1 MLNLG
6 NVFIGFF
13 NMIWGI
19 LKFPVYILIG
29 LLIMFVIVNL
39 GFTFYWKVIKGCR
52 TSGTEHYAVKK
63 EGLLSVLWNGMKQA
77 TYDRATRNIEHIP
90 ESWTGVY
97 MIEGLPGTGKTTSAV
112 YDAILKR
119 NEYPKLKVH
128 TNMDVTFQDGPI
140 NSWKDIATYDN
151 GLYGEI
157 FLLDEI
163 PTLLNARSWKDTAT
177 EAIELVTQSR
187 KRRVRIIGT
196 CQDFNM
202 CEINYRKLTKEVWRP
217 ITIMRTICFV
227 LRYKPKINSDG
238 QVEKMKLK
246 GIFFYRQ
253 NDELR
258 NCFDTRKQ
266 IKKLAKEGFAPRE
279 SQIRATEPTK
289 NNIEIINKKR
299 R

>member
-1 MLNLG
+1 MFG
-6 NVFIGFF
+6 NVFSGFF
-13 NMIWGI
+13 NMIWDLLQIPLYIVLGI
-19 LKFPVYILIG
+19 TLILMAVYCWHS
-29 LLIMFVIVNL
+29 
-39 GFTFYWKVIKGCR
+39 FYWKVIKKCKTTG
-52 TSGTEHYAVKK
+52 ELHYAVKK
-63 EGLLSVLWNGMKQA
+63 EGLLKVLWYGIKQA

-119 NEYPKLKVH
+119 NEYPKIKVH

-157 FLLDEI
+157 FILDEI
-163 PTLLNARSWKDTAT
+163 PTLLNARAWKDTAT

-202 CEINYRKLTKEVWRP
+202 CEINYRKLTKEVWKP
-217 ITIMRTICFV
+217 ITMMRTICFV
-227 LRYKPKINSDG
+227 LRYKPKINSEG
-238 QVEKMKLK
+238 TVEKMKLK
-246 GIFFYRQ
+246 GFFFYRQ
-253 NDELR
+253 DDELR

-279 SQIRATEPTK
+279 SQIKPTVSNK
-289 NNIEIINKKR
+289 TNIEITNKKR